1 VKLNKRQKKKNW
13 KKKTPKEYQV
23 CICGEKLDC
32 FNKYHMKYGTCN
44 SYCYARMV
52 CADGYY

>member
-1 VKLNKRQKKKNW
+1 MKLNKRQKKKNW